1 MQQSSFV
8 QVFPPH
14 LSYSPVVD
22 DVPLTNLSASQ
33 RETLKVWH
41 DPTQQSDAVQLWS
54 PHVNKSLARRLSSG
68 AVHVPV
74 KVVQLARQQSATVQ
88 LAAHTWPSP
97 TSRFVVPEG
106 HVEVKV
112 VQLAASATPAHTR
125 TNKAAAMSRGAPP
138 VAPMCACSSEQWKS
152 LGVSAGPP
160 APESRS

>member
-1 MQQSSFV
+1 M
-8 QVFPPH
+8 FPPH

-22 DVPLTNLSASQ
+22 DVPFTNLSASQ

-41 DPTQQSDAVQLWS
+41 DPRQQTDAVQLGE
-54 PHVNKSLARRLSSG
+54 PHMNKSLARRLRSG

-88 LAAHTWPSP
+88 AWSVPVHTWPSP

-138 VAPMCACSSEQWKS
+138 VATMCS
-152 LGVSAGPP
+152 G
-160 APESRS
+160 SRWA